1 MTPQYGGVVA
11 GTENNNP
18 RALFTAYKYVG
29 GARTQTFDPVG
40 DRGSTTAGDPKGTGD
55 SDQYPP
61 IPWFERLGREAFER
75 LKDFAEAVGDF
86 AMGEP
91 YDIVDDIKDAY
102 GYRAEIAI
110 SP

>member
-1 MTPQYGGVVA
+1 MGSRGG
-11 GTENNNP
+11 
-18 RALFTAYKYVG
+18 
-29 GARTQTFDPVG
+29 
-40 DRGSTTAGDPKGTGD
+40 TTAGDPKGTGD
-55 SDQYPP
+55 ADQYPP

-86 AMGEP
+86 AVKEP

-110 SP
+110 SALNDEEFVRTNEEVTDREKDCLLYTSPSPRD